1 MSDPAPPTL
10 AERLEQRVAE
20 HSVPPRASCLQQIIA
35 ARGMLRSL
43 RDKGYSSAQLAAWLE
58 ECDVPVRAG
67 TLRAYL
73 ARIDRAER
81 ALAAEHPEAPPSDRE
96 ILIACRQG
104 FVRDAARSRLS
115 TLRAVRPHR
124 ALGSA
129 RAAPTAFAPL
139 ASPLTHNP
147 HRDL

>member
-43 RDKGYSSAQLAAWLE
+43 RDKGYNSAQLAAWLE
-58 ECDVPVRAG
+58 ECGVPVRAG

-81 ALAAEHPEAPPSDRE
+81 ALAAEGPEAPPSDRE
-96 ILIACRQG
+96 ILAACRQG
-104 FVRDAARSRLS
+104 FIRDAARSRPPAS
-115 TLRAVRPHR
+115 RASHTHR
-124 ALGSA
+124 ASGSA
-129 RAAPTAFAPL
+129 QAASPAFAPPM
-139 ASPLTHNP
+139 SSLTHNP

>member
-43 RDKGYSSAQLAAWLE
+43 RDKGYNSAQLAAWLE
-58 ECDVPVRAG
+58 ECGVPVRAG

-81 ALAAEHPEAPPSDRE
+81 ALAAEGPEAPPSDRE
-96 ILIACRQG
+96 ILAACRQG
-104 FVRDAARSRLS
+104 FIRDAARSRPPVSQAS
-115 TLRAVRPHR
+115 TMRRAS
-124 ALGSA
+124 GSA
-129 RAAPTAFAPL
+129 RAATTAFA
-139 ASPLTHNP
+139 SPMSTLTHNP

>member
-10 AERLEQRVAE
+10 AGRLEQRVAE

-58 ECDVPVRAG
+58 ECDLPVRAG
-67 TLRAYL
+67 TVRAYL

-81 ALAAEHPEAPPSDRE
+81 ALAAESPDTPPSDRE

-115 TLRAVRPHR
+115 TSRAVRTHR
-124 ALGSA
+124 APGSA
-129 RAAPTAFAPL
+129 GAAPTAFAPL